1 MSSPLHSPVVG
12 GSAPQRN
19 RLPRLAGAAVER
31 ARLSVVPRPRGRAT
45 RVPFVTLVTL
55 LLVGGVV
62 GLLLFNTSMQQASFA
77 STALESQA
85 TALSAREQS
94 LRTDLEDLR
103 DPQRLGEQ
111 ATRMGMVLPTAP
123 CFLHEGTGRI
133 EGVCTPAAPDGALPV
148 ALPRPPKP
156 AELTPAPIVV
166 QAEPPAQG
174 RKPGTKPGAKPGK
187 AQRDTTSGS
196 RGNGGRQGRQGPQQS
211 QQPQESQQSQQSAA
225 RPTTRR

>member
-31 ARLSVVPRPRGRAT
+31 ARLSVVPRTRGRAT

-77 STALESQA
+77 SSALEAQA

-111 ATRMGMVLPTAP
+111 ATRMGMVLPAAP

-133 EGVCTPAAPDGALPV
+133 EGVCTPAVPDGALPV
-148 ALPRPPKP
+148 ALPRPTKP
-156 AELTPAPIVV
+156 AALTPAPIVV
-166 QAEPPAQG
+166 QAEPTAQG
-174 RKPGTKPGAKPGK
+174 RKPGAKPGK
-187 AQRDTTSGS
+187 ARRDTTSGS
-196 RGNGGRQGRQGPQQS
+196 RGNGGRQGRQGSQQS